1 MEDVNVMLPE
11 EAELQ
16 PVGTISSIVQQLGTR
31 TQTDTHTQISHL
43 CCHLSH
49 DAPAPVPPQWWSSL

>member
-31 TQTDTHTQISHL
+31 TQTHTHRSVTSAATP
-43 CCHLSH
+43 SH
-49 DAPAPVPPQWWSSL
+49 DAPPPVPP